1 MYEQLQ
7 VRTRTEAVAKF
18 LQEVGQKLCAS
29 NGPAPNADKII
40 MRKSLLAVLF
50 VFLCSVVAQADL
62 DGLRDDLRSN
72 RVATVKVTFIPH
84 GLETIIAIRPRDVGK
99 YAQMTLTTNLTSDMK
114 ADLIKALGSKPVV
127 PDEIPPDV
135 HWAVSFI
142 DNLGVE
148 IHTVYSGRE
157 YINTANVHAEVDGD
171 HVLMDLALVK
181 WLEKYFVPDA
191 DRR

>member
-1 MYEQLQ
+1 MRSTNLRNE
-7 VRTRTEAVAKF
+7 TSC
-18 LQEVGQKLCAS
+18 EVIL
-29 NGPAPNADKII
+29 

-50 VFLCSVVAQADL
+50 IFLCSLVARADL
-62 DGLRDDLRSN
+62 DGLRDDLKSN
-72 RVATVKVTFIPH
+72 RVAKVKATLIPY
-84 GLETIIAIRPRDVGK
+84 GLEIFIAIRPGDVGK

-114 ADLIKALGSKPVV
+114 ADLIKALGSKAVV

-135 HWAVSFI
+135 RWAVSFI

-157 YINTANVHAEVDGD
+157 YINTKNVHAVVDGG
-171 HVLMDLALVK
+171 HVLMDVSFVK

-191 DRR
+191 KTR